1 MITNNKITYYHKI
14 LNNTTKLEEWSRV
27 LFEDVWVF
35 GGKGSN
41 INKGY
46 ENANDVD
53 VRIPME
59 YVQDKTIFNIGDII
73 AIGKQENIEKQSDLN
88 GKEFYNVTSIN
99 VNDFGNNPHIHLGGK

>member
-1 MITNNKITYYHKI
+1 MITNKTITYYHKI
-14 LNNTTKLEEWSRV
+14 LNNTTKLEEWGRV

-59 YVQDKTIFNIGDII
+59 YVQDISIFNIGDIV
-73 AIGKQENIEKQSDLN
+73 AIGKQSNITKQSDLN
-88 GKEFYNVTSIN
+88 GKEFYNVTSVN

>member
-1 MITNNKITYYHKI
+1 MITNNKITYYHKV
-14 LNNTTKLEEWSRV
+14 LNNTTKLYEWSRV

-46 ENANDVD
+46 ENANDVN

-59 YVQDKTIFNIGDII
+59 YVQDTSIFSIGDIV
-73 AIGKQENIEKQSDLN
+73 AIGVQDNISKQRDL
-88 GKEFYNVTSIN
+88 KDVEFYNVTSIN
-99 VNDFGNNPHIHLGGK
+99 INDFGNNPHIHLGGR

>member
-35 GGKGSN
+35 GGEGSN

-59 YVQDKTIFNIGDII
+59 YVQDKTIFKKGDII
-73 AIGKQENIEKQSDLN
+73 AIGEHGNISKQSDL
-88 GKEFYNVTSIN
+88 KDVEYYNVTSKNI
-99 VNDFGNNPHIHLGGK
+99 NDFGYNPHVHLGGK